1 MSEPGAARLLV
12 VDDNPANRDLLTRR
26 LQRQG
31 HRVDAVEGGRE
42 ALDALRGAEFDLV
55 LLDIT
60 MPEMDGYEVLARL
73 KADERLTHIPVVMV
87 SALDEI
93 ESVVRCLGLGA
104 DDYLTKPF
112 DPVLLRARVDSSL
125 AKKRLH
131 DVERSH
137 RQALERELEIGR
149 RIQSGFLPRALPAVD
164 GWSIGARFR
173 PARQVAGDFYD
184 LFPLAGGGIALVVAD
199 VCDKGVGAALYMALF
214 RSLIRAVAS
223 QDGHRDGADALRTA
237 ARTTSDYIA
246 TVHGDANM
254 FATAFLA
261 VLEPASGAL
270 AYLNAGHD
278 APMIVRAGSGAI
290 DRLMPTAPALG
301 LMPGQAFEVRTQ
313 RVDAGDLLL
322 AYTDGLTEAAPQG
335 AVFGE
340 DGVVD
345 CLRAANGSV
354 DALLDT
360 LVARAAPDGD
370 AQADDLTLMAARR
383 AAR

>member
-1 MSEPGAARLLV
+1 MSEPRAARLLV

-31 HRVDAVEGGRE
+31 HLVDAVEGGRQ

-73 KADERLTHIPVVMV
+73 KADDHLKHIPVVMV

-104 DDYLTKPF
+104 DDYLPKPF
-112 DPVLLRARVDSSL
+112 DPVLLRARVESSL

-131 DVERSH
+131 DAERSY
-137 RQALERELEIGR
+137 RQALEREMEIGR
-149 RIQSGFLPRALPAVD
+149 RIQAGFLPRTPSAVD

-184 LFPLAGGGIALVVAD
+184 LFPLAGGGIALVIAD

-214 RSLIRAVAS
+214 RTLIRAVAS
-223 QDGHRDGADALRTA
+223 QDGHRDGADALRAA

-261 VLEPASGAL
+261 ALEPASGTI
-270 AYLNAGHD
+270 AYVNAGHD
-278 APMIVRAGSGAI
+278 APMIARAGGTAI

-301 LMPGQAFEVRTQ
+301 LLPGQAFEVRTQ
-313 RVDAGDLLL
+313 RVEAGDLLF
-322 AYTDGLTEAAPQG
+322 AFTDGLTEAAPHG
-335 AVFGE
+335 KVFGE
-340 DGVVD
+340 DAVAD
-345 CLRAANGSV
+345 CLRRANGPV
-354 DALLDT
+354 DALLDE

-370 AQADDLTLMAARR
+370 AQADDLTLVAARR